1 MDHKT
6 TSKEVLTKLQKDQL
20 FTDPQKA
27 EVLMQILDEVPEEE
41 IKTIQK
47 TIS

>member
-1 MDHKT
+1 MNHKI
-6 TSKEVLTKLQKDQL
+6 TSKEIIAKLQKDEI

-27 EVLMQILDEVPEEE
+27 EVLMQILDGVPEEE
-41 IKTIQK
+41 AQTIQK

>member
-6 TSKEVLTKLQKDQL
+6 TTKDILVKLRKDHI

-27 EVLMQILDEVPEEE
+27 EVLMQILDDLPEEE
-41 IKTIQK
+41 AKTIQK
-47 TIS
+47 TIR